1 MTDRIFERSDQL
13 LKNKFLDSSTLSY
26 FYTHNKKY
34 PLQNTNHNNITLQN
48 NIVTSHNNN
57 YASHSN
63 IHNDNITLHNNIKNN
78 FENYTIG
85 Q

>member
-26 FYTHNKKY
+26 FYTHNK
-34 PLQNTNHNNITLQN
+34 NTNHNKITLQKI
-48 NIVTSHNNN
+48 IVTSHNNN